1 MTDATTSDHAEGASM
16 ALPLSGTAGL
26 SAPPLGPS
34 PLVPPPLVPPIA
46 RPSAFRPSLFLA
58 ETSTTTLVASALL
71 PLLAAAW
78 LLLSPGRIFSREM
91 TWDLLFN
98 LAGAWQ
104 LHSGQVAHV
113 DFHDPLGALSFILTD
128 IGFHVV
134 GFTAFA
140 FVIGLSI
147 ACAAIFAAAIAVVRK
162 RLPLVP
168 ALVFVLY
175 VVLLVLMPTNVGDP
189 PTAYSFAMS
198 YNRVGWSAL
207 SILFLIFFMPPRFAE
222 QREDEKAGLAD
233 PGIALLLL
241 VALYYLKITY
251 FLAGI
256 GGLTVA
262 LVISDHIRA
271 DRRSWLT
278 VWCIVAV
285 NAIAPYNF
293 DYLRDIAEAIIAGDA
308 RTDLRNCLV
317 HFLENGAEN
326 ALVLVQLLIVVWL
339 WACRQAMTQLL
350 LGCIFIVV
358 TGLFV
363 LSQNAQGA
371 QIPLYIVISCLL
383 YDALRREL
391 VGAPAGG
398 GQVGNGWQV
407 APLLAAPLV
416 FPALLIGGTFV
427 SLIGYQEKASGDADA
442 LIVDRTNLHGLSVP
456 AQPAGL
462 LHALAR
468 GEISFDAFNRARN
481 VKPRYELSQ
490 FEYVETLLEAAAL
503 FGDDPDPHT
512 RIVLLDQVNP
522 MPFMLGLAPPKG
534 GNLWY
539 GPGLKWRSP
548 AEIFTDADIVLVPKF
563 PTFGSSTAEAVRRYG
578 AALARDFPVVSH
590 ELPSWTVMRRA
601 APPGS
606 VAGVTTAPDGHG
618 E

>member
-1 MTDATTSDHAEGASM
+1 M
-16 ALPLSGTAGL
+16 ALPVSRSGGV
-26 SAPPLGPS
+26 SAPPL
-34 PLVPPPLVPPIA
+34 LVPPLA
-46 RPSAFRPSLFLA
+46 RPRAFWSSLFLA
-58 ETSTTTLVASALL
+58 EARTTTLVASALL
-71 PLLAAAW
+71 PLVAAAW

-98 LAGAWQ
+98 LAGAWE
-104 LHSGQVAHV
+104 LHNGQVAHV
-113 DFHDPLGALSFILTD
+113 DFHDPLGTLSFLLTE
-128 IGFHVV
+128 IGFRAV
-134 GFTAFA
+134 GTTAFA
-140 FVIGLSI
+140 FVVGLSI
-147 ACAAIFAAAIAVVRK
+147 AGAAIFAAAIAAVRK

-175 VVLLVLMPTNVGDP
+175 VALLVLMPTNVGDP
-189 PTAYSFAMS
+189 PTAYSFAMA
-198 YNRVGWSAL
+198 YNRIGWSAL

-222 QREDEKAGLAD
+222 KRQGEKTRVVDLGV
-233 PGIALLLL
+233 ALFLL

-256 GGLTVA
+256 GGLAVA

-271 DRRSWLT
+271 NRRNWLA

-293 DYLRDIAEAIIAGDA
+293 AYLRDIAEAIIAGGA

-317 HFLENGAEN
+317 HFLENSAEN
-326 ALVLVQLLIVVWL
+326 ALVLVQLLIFVWL
-339 WACRQAMTQLL
+339 WARRQAMVLLL
-350 LGCIFIVV
+350 LGCVFIVV
-358 TGLFV
+358 TGLFI

-391 VGAPAGG
+391 VGVPAGNG
-398 GQVGNGWQV
+398 RVGNGWQV
-407 APLLAAPLV
+407 VPLLAAPLV
-416 FPALLIGGTFV
+416 FPALLIGGSLV
-427 SLIGYQEKASGDADA
+427 SLVGYQEKASSDRDA
-442 LIVDRTNLHGLSVP
+442 LVVEQTNLRGLSVP

-468 GEISFDAFNRARN
+468 GEISFDTFNRERS
-481 VKPRYELSQ
+481 VKPRYELTQ

-503 FGDDPDPHT
+503 FGSDPDPHT
-512 RIVLLDQVNP
+512 RIVVLDQVNP
-522 MPFMLGLAPPKG
+522 LPFMLGFAPPNG

-539 GPGLKWRSP
+539 GPGLKWRPP
-548 AEIFTDADIVLVPKF
+548 AEVFADADVVLVPEF
-563 PTFGSSTAEAVRRYG
+563 PTYGGSTAEAVRRYG

-601 APPGS
+601 APD
-606 VAGVTTAPDGHG
+606 AGGDGEISTRQESRGG